1 MRHIECDITAYL
13 DSHKNIKKYVFKLPF
28 PVTITDTNMFSEPI
42 RANHVVLGI
51 NSMGIIDSVTNNGDQ
66 YDLMLYQ
73 FDTEDLHYLLNILE
87 KGEFK
92 S

>member
-1 MRHIECDITAYL
+1 MRHIECDITSYL
-13 DSHKNIKKYVFKLPF
+13 DSHFRIKKYVFKLPF
-28 PVTITDTNMFSEPI
+28 PITITDTNMFSEPI

-51 NSMGIIDSVTNNGDQ
+51 NSMGIIDSVTSDGDQ
-66 YDLMLYQ
+66 YDLMRYQ
-73 FDTEDLHYLLNILE
+73 LDTEDLHYLLNILE